1 MRRSVL
7 AVLPFFAKGG
17 TQARMDLMDFQPIR
31 HVVSREQAE
40 DISLL
45 LQSLGMNVQIF
56 QVSQAASDEYATR
69 IRWVIS
75 VELTRYAEAQ
85 QVLAEEEA
93 SRPPIVSAAP
103 TPMPGAQSDY
113 AWVIGLALINIGVW
127 SIMEQHGGTQ
137 NRATLLQF
145 GAIESP
151 LLSAGEWWRLV
162 TAMFIHIGVRHLFGN
177 TAALLVL
184 GGLTL
189 SSLGPGR
196 LVFVYVLSGVCGNL
210 AGFAFGSAA
219 AVKAGASGA
228 IFGLLGALAGVRLW
242 QLQDIPSRFKRWHI
256 IAMVLALYGFIGGV
270 QYPHTD
276 HIAHFGGIA
285 GGMLATAVLPALSEE
300 KEDRLQWT
308 LGLFAGGVCVLAW
321 LGALLK

>member
-1 MRRSVL
+1 
-7 AVLPFFAKGG
+7 
-17 TQARMDLMDFQPIR
+17 MDKMSRMDFQPIR
-31 HVVSREQAE
+31 HVASREQAE
-40 DISLL
+40 EVSLL

-56 QVSQAASDEYATR
+56 QVSQDASDEHAAR

-75 VELTRYAEAQ
+75 VELSRYAEAQ

-93 SRPPIVSAAP
+93 SRPAILSAAP
-103 TPMPGAQSDY
+103 APMPGAQSDY

-127 SIMEQHGGTQ
+127 SVMEQHGGSQ
-137 NRATLLQF
+137 NRDTLLQF
-145 GAIESP
+145 GAIKSP
-151 LLSAGEWWRLV
+151 LLRAGEWWRLV

-177 TAALLVL
+177 MAALLVL

-210 AGFAFGSAA
+210 AGLAFGSAT

-228 IFGLLGALAGVRLW
+228 IFGLLGALAGMRLR
-242 QLQDIPSRFKRWHI
+242 QLQHMPSRFKRWHI

-276 HIAHFGGIA
+276 HIAHFGGIL
-285 GGMLATAVLPALSEE
+285 GGMLAVALLPPFSEE
-300 KEDRLQWT
+300 SGEKEQGLQWT
-308 LGLFAGGVCVLAW
+308 VGLLAGGVCVVAW
-321 LGALLK
+321 LCVLK